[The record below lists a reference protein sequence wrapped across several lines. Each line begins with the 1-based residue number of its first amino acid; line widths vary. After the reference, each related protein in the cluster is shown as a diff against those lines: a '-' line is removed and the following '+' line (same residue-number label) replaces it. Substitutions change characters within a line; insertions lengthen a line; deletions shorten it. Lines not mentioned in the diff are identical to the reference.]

1 VSVATP
7 VEDGAEL
14 ARGAFVNTLAM
25 VASNFRGV
33 FTFLVA
39 RLLGRATL
47 GIFTI
52 AWATTDLLSKIGVFG
67 LDNSLTTFIARAEAA
82 GDRDRSRSLFR
93 IAVWVSLS
101 LSAVVAAV
109 TVAAARWAGS
119 RLGQP
124 PEVIAALTIVIWAMP
139 GLALYKVGT
148 AASRGMKVMRHDV
161 YSRGL
166 TETIGTTL
174 AFLVVLAL
182 GARASAPEI
191 AAIGGT
197 LAAGLVAVGL
207 AASLFSGSSRSNGR
221 GIRLQAESVRL
232 KPDSTG
238 AVATTDVAA
247 TNVAAGLVAYAAP
260 IAGYDLLN
268 TVIMNLDV
276 VLLGLFIGR
285 APGVT
290 LVSVGVYAAAVDVAS
305 GLRKVSQLFTPIF
318 APVVAAMAAGTDDAR
333 AVATFARLRRWTLA
347 ILMPLVAVLTLGGEA
362 LLSIYG
368 PGFRD
373 GRLWLGIV
381 ALACA
386 TNAFVSLGEV
396 VIMVRRPRLNL
407 LNSTVTC
414 IVTVGAS
421 LWLIPRFGITGA
433 AIGILLPYVIQGI
446 LRDVELRYLFGWP
459 SHWHELGRPVAAA
472 AAAALPAVGC
482 RVMLAGI
489 PGQLAAIAAFLAVY
503 AGAWWLFG
511 LDPGDRAI
519 VDSLIGRATP
529 LRSGEAYVA

>member
-1 VSVATP
+1 MSVATP
-7 VEDGAEL
+7 VDDGAEL

-52 AWATTDLLSKIGVFG
+52 AWAATDLLSKIGVFG

-93 IAVWVSLS
+93 VAVWVSVSLS
-101 LSAVVAAV
+101 LVVAGV
-109 TVAAARWAGS
+109 TVAAARAFGS

-174 AFLVVLAL
+174 AFLVVIAL

-197 LAAGLVAVGL
+197 LAAGLVAVRL
-207 AASLFSGSSRSNGR
+207 AASLFSGTSRGR
-221 GIRLQAESVRL
+221 GRGVRPHADNTNL
-232 KPDSTG
+232 
-238 AVATTDVAA
+238 AA
-247 TNVAAGLVAYAAP
+247 TLVGYAAP
-260 IAGYDLLN
+260 IAGYDVLN

-305 GLRKVSQLFTPIF
+305 GLRKISQLFNPIF

-333 AVATFARLRRWTLA
+333 AVATFAQLRRWTLA
-347 ILMPLVAVLTLGGEA
+347 LLLPLVAALTLGGEA

-373 GRLWLGIV
+373 GRLWLSIV

-407 LNSTVTC
+407 LNSAVTC
-414 IVTVGAS
+414 LVAVGAD

-433 AIGILLPYVIQGI
+433 AIGILLPYLIQGI
-446 LRDVELRYLFGWP
+446 LRDMELRYLFGWP
-459 SHWHELGRPVAAA
+459 SHWHELRRPVAAA

-489 PGQLAAIAAFLAVY
+489 PGQLAGVAMFLAVY
-503 AGAWWLFG
+503 AGVWWLFG

-519 VDSLIGRATP
+519 VDSLTGRALT
-529 LRSGEAYVA
+529 LRTGEANVA